1 MIVYLM
7 KLKNKIGLIDQHL
20 IFQKNK
26 QQLQNLLIQMFKNIV
41 IISLMKLKLN
51 SNSIFNILRIEI

>member
-41 IISLMKLKLN
+41 IISLMKLKIN